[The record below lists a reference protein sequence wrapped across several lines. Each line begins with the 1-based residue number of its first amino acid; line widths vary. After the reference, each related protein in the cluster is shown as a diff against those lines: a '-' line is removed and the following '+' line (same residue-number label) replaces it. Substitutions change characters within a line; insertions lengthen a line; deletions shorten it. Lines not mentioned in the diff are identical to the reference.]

1 MSVLS
6 VTEITLAVIL
16 GVLAA
21 IVYSLRVLVLLER
34 RMARVDENLENLV
47 LKIAS
52 DEKLIEKKLGIKNS
66 ALLGNKKNTTKKK
79 STKKASKSTKKK

>member
-6 VTEITLAVIL
+6 VTEITLAIIL

-34 RMARVDENLENLV
+34 RMARVDENLERIV
-47 LKIAS
+47 MKVAS
-52 DEKLIEKKLGIKNS
+52 DEKLIEKKLGIKES
-66 ALLGNKKNTTKKK
+66 SLLGKKRQTKRKRR
-79 STKKASKSTKKK
+79 

>member
-1 MSVLS
+1 MSAVLS

-34 RMARVDENLENLV
+34 RMARIDENLEHIV
-47 LKIAS
+47 MKVAK
-52 DEKLIEKKLGIKNS
+52 DEELIEAKLGIKNS
-66 ALLGNKKNTTKKK
+66 ALQSKSSKKTTAKAKPSPKKK
-79 STKKASKSTKKK
+79 K

>member
-6 VTEITLAVIL
+6 VTEITLAIIL

-34 RMARVDENLENLV
+34 RMARMDQNLERIV
-47 LKIAS
+47 LKIAH
-52 DEKLIEKKLGIKNS
+52 DEALIEKKLGIKNG
-66 ALLGNKKNTTKKK
+66 ALLPKETKTKSKK
-79 STKKASKSTKKK
+79 SKK